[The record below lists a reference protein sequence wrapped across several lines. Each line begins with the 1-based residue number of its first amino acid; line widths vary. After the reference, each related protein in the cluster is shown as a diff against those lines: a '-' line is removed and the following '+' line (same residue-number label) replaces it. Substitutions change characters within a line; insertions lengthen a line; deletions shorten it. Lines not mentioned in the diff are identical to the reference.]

1 MIQKI
6 FLVQIVILLTLTS
19 CSETSKRIINL
30 NDFLSPTS
38 KQIFKYKMSMQNSN
52 QFSGTT
58 NMDNKYIE
66 KSGNK
71 IANHCVN
78 IKSYLLFN
86 SNDLKQ
92 MPQSMQ
98 EIVKKQHFRVE
109 NTSEQ
114 LCSKNGI
121 LTLNEMVIYKNS
133 NNWEN
138 KLQAKEFNTKNNI
151 QKTRTVVSS
160 CTLVDISEKLLF
172 DKKRK
177 VIHSQCS
184 WNYNGSRNKIEYF
197 IAEGLGLYKLIHSS
211 SYREPESKSIMT
223 VTLDEIINL

>member
-6 FLVQIVILLTLTS
+6 FLLQIVILLTLTS

-30 NDFLSPTS
+30 DDFLSPTS
-38 KQIFKYKMSMQNSN
+38 KQKFKYKVSMQNSN

-66 KSGNK
+66 KIGNK
-71 IANHCVN
+71 IVNHCIN

-86 SNDLKQ
+86 SGDLKQ
-92 MPQSMQ
+92 MPKNMQ
-98 EIVKKQHFRVE
+98 EIVKKQNFRVE

-114 LCSKNGI
+114 FCSKNGI
-121 LTLNEMVIYKNS
+121 LTLDGMVIYKNDD
-133 NNWEN
+133 NWEN
-138 KLQAKEFNTKNNI
+138 ELQLEEFDTKNNI
-151 QKTRTVVSS
+151 QKTTTIVSS
-160 CTLVDISEKLLF
+160 CNLVEISEKLLF

-184 WNYNGSRNKIEYF
+184 WNHNGSSNKIEYF
-197 IAEGLGLYKLIHSS
+197 IAEKLGLYKLVHSL
-211 SYREPESKSIMT
+211 SYKVPKSKSIMT
-223 VTLDEIINL
+223 VTLDEVTNL